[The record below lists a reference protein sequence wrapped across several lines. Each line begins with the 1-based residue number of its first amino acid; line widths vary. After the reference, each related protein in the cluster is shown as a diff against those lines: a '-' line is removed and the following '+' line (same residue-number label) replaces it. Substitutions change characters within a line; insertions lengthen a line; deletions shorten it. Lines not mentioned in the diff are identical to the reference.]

1 MIRTDGDGG
10 SGHTYLLDFST
21 QWGENAS
28 MEEISSKT
36 SGFVSRVREHYSSL
50 RKSER
55 KIADHLLRNS
65 RRRFNLS
72 ITELAKRL
80 DVSEATVSRFC
91 RSLGYRGFQDL
102 KFSLAADLPPAEEFQ
117 NIPIDIV
124 ETDSSVVVGKKLSDT
139 LSNAIIETH
148 RNLDMDQLN
157 AAINEIANAK
167 RVELYGVGGA
177 YAVSIEANHLFLK
190 AGINCVA
197 YSDGYM
203 QTVTASMLGEDC
215 VAVGLSHTGLSMD
228 VVNAL
233 KIASESGAVTIGIT
247 SGRDSPLAR
256 ASEICLCTPPRNRDI
271 PLYGDFMEAR
281 VSQLY
286 VIDLLYLGIIFKLG
300 EISKRRLK
308 KSRDALETYYNPI
321 R

>member
-1 MIRTDGDGG
+1 MEKILSIDR
-10 SGHTYLLDFST
+10 DFVT
-21 QWGENAS
+21 
-28 MEEISSKT
+28 
-36 SGFVSRVREHYSSL
+36 RVQQAYGSL
-50 RKSER
+50 RRSEK
-55 KIADHLLRNS
+55 KIADYLRKNS
-65 RRRFNLS
+65 GWRLDVS

-80 DVSEATVSRFC
+80 EVSEATVSRFC

-102 KFSLAADLPPAEEFQ
+102 KLSLATDLHSVDEFQ
-117 NIPIDIV
+117 NIPMDIV
-124 ETDSSVVVGKKLSDT
+124 ETDGPAVVGKKLSDT
-139 LSNAIIETH
+139 LSNAIVETH
-148 RNLDMDQLN
+148 RNLDMDRVN
-157 AAINEIANAK
+157 TAVDEIAKAK

-177 YAVSIEANHLFLK
+177 YAVAIEANHLFLK
-190 AGINCVA
+190 AGVNCVA

-203 QTVTASMLGEDC
+203 QTVTASMLEKNC

-247 SGRDSPLAR
+247 SSRASPLAR
-256 ASEICLCTPPRNRDI
+256 VSDICLCTPPRSRDI

-300 EISKRRLK
+300 KISKRSLK
-308 KSRDALETYYNPI
+308 KSTDALEAYYNPI
-321 R
+321 K

>member
-1 MIRTDGDGG
+1 M
-10 SGHTYLLDFST
+10 
-21 QWGENAS
+21 
-28 MEEISSKT
+28 
-36 SGFVSRVREHYSSL
+36 
-50 RKSER
+50 
-55 KIADHLLRNS
+55 IADDLLRNS
-65 RRRFNLS
+65 RRRLNLS

-80 DVSEATVSRFC
+80 AVSEATVSRFC

-124 ETDSSVVVGKKLSDT
+124 ETDSAVVVGKKLSDT

-177 YAVSIEANHLFLK
+177 YAVSIEANHLLLK

-247 SGRDSPLAR
+247 SGR
-256 ASEICLCTPPRNRDI
+256 RDI